1 MIKPRTEF
9 VYAVCAYPF
18 IIIQHSL
25 KECGKCA
32 VVISLWCLGCFQYLH
47 AENRDQTIF
56 KMRYSRLIRER
67 MNLCPRSNE
76 AKILVFEIKGWTI
89 SNLQCCQCTR
99 CVNWFRFRAK
109 SLKAAIIQTVPRL
122 TGACQSTHDCS
133 SQSRLE
139 KRQWKEVPPSPTSQ
153 HTMKTNNFQFS

>member
-1 MIKPRTEF
+1 MLLSFP
-9 VYAVCAYPF
+9 Y
-18 IIIQHSL
+18 
-25 KECGKCA
+25 
-32 VVISLWCLGCFQYLH
+32 VVWGDFNISTRKF
-47 AENRDQTIF
+47 RDQTIF
-56 KMRYSRLIRER
+56 KTRYSRLIRER

-89 SNLQCCQCTR
+89 SNLQCCQCTK

-109 SLKAAIIQTVPRL
+109 SLKATITQTVPRL

-139 KRQWKEVPPSPTSQ
+139 KRQWKELPPSPTSQ

>member
-76 AKILVFEIKGWTI
+76 AKILIFEIKGWTI
-89 SNLQCCQCTR
+89 SNLQCCQCTK
-99 CVNWFRFRAK
+99 CGNCFRFTAK
-109 SLKAAIIQTVPRL
+109 SLKTTIIQTVPRL

-139 KRQWKEVPPSPTSQ
+139 KRQWKEVHPPRNTP
-153 HTMKTNNFQFS
+153 